1 MESTLPFIMQVFD
14 RHFDAGKSVFGELSK
29 KIKSKKALEL
39 QEELFFFR
47 LFLQVLERIHFEN
60 KQEVAEAFDPFKY
73 LNKNLRKVQHI
84 RMIADGFE
92 KYFGEKRAD
101 YGEYQKQIAQN
112 KKEIDT
118 QVYEIILSIPLKDW
132 ENLYHQV
139 RHFSRDLSVLTINT
153 ATTQIIN
160 EEIDF
165 FYFDSK
171 SRLDPQTIH
180 EIFNGLKRV
189 TALEKIRLS
198 IGLNTIFTAKVHKQ
212 ISELSL
218 KMEEWQRNQ
227 LLLQH
232 LGSFLG
238 QKETVSKKYQMVL
251 TQIQK
256 AHKEET
262 QVVAERCRGLFPKML
277 H

>member
-29 KIKSKKALEL
+29 KIKSRKALEL
-39 QEELFFFR
+39 QDELFFFK
-47 LFLQVLERIHFEN
+47 LFLQVLEKVHFKN
-60 KQEVAEAFDPFKY
+60 KQQVAQAFTPFNY

-92 KYFGEKRAD
+92 NYFGEKSAD
-101 YGEYQKQIAQN
+101 YGDYEKQIAQN
-112 KKEIDT
+112 KKEVYS

-139 RHFSRDLSVLTINT
+139 RHFSEGLSVLTINT

-165 FYFDSK
+165 FYFDTK

-180 EIFNGLKRV
+180 DIFNGLKRV
-189 TALEKIRLS
+189 TALEKVRLS
-198 IGLNTIFTAKVHKQ
+198 MGLNTIFTDKVHQQ
-212 ISELSL
+212 ITELSQQ
-218 KMEEWQRNQ
+218 MEGWQRNQ

-232 LGSFLG
+232 FGSFLG
-238 QKETVSKKYQMVL
+238 QKEKVSKKYQLVL

-256 AHKEET
+256 DHKEIT
-262 QVVAERCRGLFPKML
+262 QSVAERCRELFTKML

>member
-14 RHFDAGKSVFGELSK
+14 RHFDAGKSVFSELSK
-29 KIKSKKALEL
+29 KIKSRKALEL
-39 QEELFFFR
+39 QDELFFFK
-47 LFLQVLERIHFEN
+47 LFLQVLEKIHFKN
-60 KQEVAEAFDPFKY
+60 KHQVAQTFTPFKY

-84 RMIADGFE
+84 RMITDGFE
-92 KYFGEKRAD
+92 NYFGEKSAD
-101 YGEYQKQIAQN
+101 YGDYEKQIAQN
-112 KKEIDT
+112 KKEVYT
-118 QVYEIILSIPLKDW
+118 QVYEIILSITLKDW

-139 RHFSRDLSVLTINT
+139 RHFSEGLSVLTINT

-165 FYFDSK
+165 FYFDTK

-180 EIFNGLKRV
+180 DIFNGLKRV
-189 TALEKIRLS
+189 TALEKVRLS
-198 IGLNTIFTAKVHKQ
+198 IGLNSIFTDKVHQQ
-212 ISELSL
+212 ITELSQQ
-218 KMEEWQRNQ
+218 MEGWQRNQ

-232 LGSFLG
+232 FGSFLG
-238 QKETVSKKYQMVL
+238 QKEKVSKKYQLVL

-256 AHKEET
+256 DHKEMT
-262 QVVAERCRGLFPKML
+262 QSVAERCRELFTKML